1 MDSME
6 IRKLQLIGRSS
17 YMVTLPK
24 EWVLLN
30 KLKQGDE
37 IVLQI
42 QNESITMYPKR
53 RGKEVV
59 GTIIKLHRTDK
70 KFLTRFIHALYMLG
84 LDEVVLEGEIS
95 NTLADGLSDIIHSLI
110 GMEIIDLS
118 DNQIVLQ
125 CLTTHDLD
133 ITNVLKRMAQITSRI
148 FNKLEA
154 CIETGN
160 LEGLDEI
167 SKLGKDTDRLY
178 FLAVRLENRMMREMQ
193 IPSSWDTLRFI
204 LGSRMI
210 AKFVEEIVDLL
221 KDFSKLLVHIQSD
234 KKALILE
241 SITKLHRLFKKSFDI
256 YLRSSDETNIDE
268 VEDLMEMIEDFQHE
282 IDEII
287 NSSNDPYLN
296 LIFQIMLIICR
307 QIKAIGEVAFN
318 RSAREISKENLRLL
332 SRSMS

>member
-1 MDSME
+1 M
-6 IRKLQLIGRSS
+6 I
-17 YMVTLPK
+17 TLPK
-24 EWVLLN
+24 EWILLN

-59 GTIIKLHRTDK
+59 GTIIKLHRSDK
-70 KFLTRFIHALYMLG
+70 KFLTRFIYALYMLG

-95 NTLADGLSDIIHSLI
+95 NTLAGELSDIIHSLI

-118 DNQIVLQ
+118 ENQIVLQ

-148 FNKLEA
+148 FNKLKA
-154 CIETGN
+154 CIEADN
-160 LEGLDEI
+160 LEGIDEI
-167 SKLGKDTDRLY
+167 SKLGRDTDRLY

-204 LGSRMI
+204 LGSRMV

-221 KDFSKLLVHIQSD
+221 KDFSKLLIYIQSD
-234 KKALILE
+234 SKPLILE
-241 SITKLHRLFKKSFDI
+241 NIAKLHKLFKKSFDT
-256 YLRSSDETNIDE
+256 YLRSSDDTNIDE
-268 VEDLMEMIEDFQHE
+268 VEDVMEMIEDFQHE
-282 IDEII
+282 IDKII
-287 NSSNDPYLN
+287 RSISDPYLN
-296 LIFQIMLIICR
+296 LIFQIMLIISR
-307 QIKAIGEVAFN
+307 QIEAIGEVAFN
-318 RSAREISKENLRLL
+318 RSAREVSKENLRLL
-332 SRSMS
+332 NRSMP